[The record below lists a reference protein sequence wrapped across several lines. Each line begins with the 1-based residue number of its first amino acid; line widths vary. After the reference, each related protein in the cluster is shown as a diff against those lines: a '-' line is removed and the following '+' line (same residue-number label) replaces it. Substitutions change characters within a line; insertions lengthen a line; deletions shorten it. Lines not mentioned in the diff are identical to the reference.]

1 MNFGS
6 VEFTGEQSE
15 KLVQDRGHDPARA
28 EFVPLT
34 TIDRFEFPR
43 ADLMKI
49 DVEGMELQVLEGGAE
64 TIRRCR
70 PVLFVEHLKN
80 DRESLRQAILGLDY
94 VVYQKE
100 RGMNFLCVPTEM
112 KDRVQITDAQ
122 G

>member
-15 KLVQDRGHDPARA
+15 KLVQDRGHDPAKA

-49 DVEGMELQVLEGGAE
+49 DVEGMELQVLEGSTQ

-70 PVLFVEHLKN
+70 PVLFVETS
-80 DRESLRQAILGLDY
+80 RTTASRFGRRSWAW
-94 VVYQKE
+94 
-100 RGMNFLCVPTEM
+100 
-112 KDRVQITDAQ
+112 ITSYTRRNGA
-122 G
+122 

>member
-1 MNFGS
+1 
-6 VEFTGEQSE
+6 V
-15 KLVQDRGHDPARA
+15 RA

-43 ADLMKI
+43 AGLMKI
-49 DVEGMELQVLEGGAE
+49 DVEGMELQVLEGSTQ

-80 DRESLRQAILGLDY
+80 DREALRQAILGLDY

-112 KDRVQITDAQ
+112 KDRVRITDAQ